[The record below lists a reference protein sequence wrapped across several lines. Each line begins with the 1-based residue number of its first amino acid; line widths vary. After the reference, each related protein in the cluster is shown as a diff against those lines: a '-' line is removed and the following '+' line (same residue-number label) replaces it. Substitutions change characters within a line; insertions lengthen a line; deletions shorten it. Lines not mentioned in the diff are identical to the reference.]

1 MAKPCRSLL
10 LIAAMLALAS
20 AFFVPV
26 APQALLAQVERE
38 NGPSGLP
45 LPRFVS
51 LKSDR
56 VNVRGGP
63 GWDHEI
69 AWVFL
74 RIGLPV
80 EIIAE
85 YGNWRQIRDSEGAV
99 GWVYRTLLSGRRTA
113 LVAPWIKGDESQT
126 FPLYTS
132 ASEFSRLVAR
142 LGPSVLLDVSSCDG
156 QWCRVATASHRGWIT
171 QERLWG
177 IYPNETVN

>member
-1 MAKPCRSLL
+1 MATSRKFPMVM
-10 LIAAMLALAS
+10 AAMLAFAW
-20 AFFVPV
+20 AVMTPV
-26 APQALLAQVERE
+26 MGGGSLAQVERDT
-38 NGPSGLP
+38 GPSGLP

-69 AWVFL
+69 SWVFL

-113 LVAPWIKGDESQT
+113 LVAPWIKGGETQT
-126 FPLYTS
+126 FPLHAS
-132 ASEFSRLVAR
+132 ASELSRLVAR
-142 LGPSVLLDVSSCDG
+142 LGPAVLLDVRSCDG
-156 QWCRVATASHRGWIT
+156 KWCRVATASHSGWIA

-177 IYPNETVN
+177 IYPNENVN